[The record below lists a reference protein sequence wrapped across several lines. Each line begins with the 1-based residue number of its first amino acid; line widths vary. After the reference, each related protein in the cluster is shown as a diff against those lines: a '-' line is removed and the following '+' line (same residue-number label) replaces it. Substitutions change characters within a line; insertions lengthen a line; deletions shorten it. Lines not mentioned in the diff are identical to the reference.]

1 MAAELLVGVD
11 IGGTFTDF
19 VVVDGASGRMRVH
32 KVLTTPDDPSRAVM
46 EGLRRLEL
54 PRGSIAR
61 LIHGTTLATN
71 AIIQRT
77 GARTALVTTRGFRD
91 VLEIRREKRFD
102 IHDVDIAMPAPLV
115 QRLHRFEIEERV
127 GAEGDVVRPL
137 EDASVAAVADALE
150 SEGIESVAIV
160 LLNSFVNAEHE
171 QRVGALLAARLP
183 GVFVSL
189 SSEINPEI
197 REYERT
203 SHDRLSMPTFS
214 R

>member
-1 MAAELLVGVD
+1 ML
-11 IGGTFTDF
+11 
-19 VVVDGASGRMRVH
+19 
-32 KVLTTPDDPSRAVM
+32 
-46 EGLRRLEL
+46 
-54 PRGSIAR
+54 
-61 LIHGTTLATN
+61 
-71 AIIQRT
+71 
-77 GARTALVTTRGFRD
+77 
-91 VLEIRREKRFD
+91 
-102 IHDVDIAMPAPLV
+102 APLV

-127 GAEGDVVRPL
+127 VAEGDVVRPL

-203 SHDRLSMPTFS
+203 STTVVNAYVQPLIRRYLENLERELQEIGYANRLYLMLSDGGVATADVAASEPVRIIESGPAAEPWQPRSSGGS
-214 R
+214 RATRT